1 MSSKKNSDRFIVVI
15 DQDKIEPDLARETV
29 INFDPLNRAGKEGGF
44 YIDDKEELHIDDD
57 DVMAAHRM
65 AIKKYP
71 YDNAIRMVQLISEEE
86 GEPLHQFG
94 NNTFRLYGAP
104 APEKG
109 NVVGILGENG
119 IGKSTALN
127 ILTGDLKPNLGRYDE
142 EVEWSEIKKRFR
154 GTGLQ
159 QHFNKLAEGNVDAA
173 VKPQQV
179 ERMPDAYDGKVR
191 DLLEKVRDAQEE
203 SERKDLEALAEEFEV
218 AKLMDRDLE
227 ELSGGELQRVAIAST
242 ALKDANLYVFDEPS
256 SFLDV
261 RQRLKM
267 ANKIRELSEDA
278 AVLVVEHDLAT
289 LDLVSDRIHVFY
301 GEPGSYG
308 MVSNTMS
315 AKDGIN
321 QYLEGMLESHNL
333 RIRDEPISF
342 DRSKRSQVEKKRA
355 VMEYPRL
362 EKDFGEGEFSL
373 EIEEGEVHREEIL
386 GIFGENG
393 LGKTV
398 FAKML
403 AGVIEPDNTES
414 LDISISFKPQYL
426 EAKDE
431 TVREAISKHINPQN
445 KRFEVRIAEPLG
457 LEDLYDQDLEELSG
471 GELQRVGVAICLAK
485 DADIYLLDEPSAYM
499 DVEARVELGKT
510 LKRFARKTEK
520 PLMVI
525 DHDLML
531 LDYISDRGVVFS
543 GEPGIKGT
551 ADSPERIENAMNEFL
566 KEVSI
571 TYRKDPETNRPRGN
585 KPGSQKD
592 KQQRKSG
599 QFYEQ

>member
-1 MSSKKNSDRFIVVI
+1 MGTGKNSDRFIVTI
-15 DQDKIEPDLARETV
+15 DQEKIEPDLARETV
-29 INFDPLNRAGKEGGF
+29 INFDPLNRSGKEGGF
-44 YIDDKEELHIDDD
+44 YLDENGELHIDDE
-57 DVMAAHRM
+57 DVMEAHRM

-94 NNTFRLYGAP
+94 QNTFRLYGAP
-104 APEKG
+104 APEEG

-142 EVEWSEIKKRFR
+142 EVDWKEVQERFR

-159 QHFNKLAEGNVDAA
+159 EHFDKLANGEVDAA

-179 ERMPDAYDGKVR
+179 ERMPNAYDGKVK
-191 DLLEKVRDAQEE
+191 DLLSKAA
-203 SERKDLEALAEEFEV
+203 ERKTVEEIAGEYEV
-218 AKLMDRDLE
+218 RKLLDRELE

-242 ALKDANLYVFDEPS
+242 ALKEAELYVFDEPS

-261 RQRLKM
+261 RQRLKIGR
-267 ANKIRELSEDA
+267 KIRELAEEENA

-301 GEPGSYG
+301 GDAGSYG
-308 MVSNTMS
+308 MVSNALS
-315 AKDGIN
+315 SKEGVN

-333 RIRDEPISF
+333 RIRDEPIKF
-342 DRSKRSQVEKKRA
+342 KKTKRSQVEKKRT
-355 VMEYPRL
+355 VLDYPRL
-362 EKDFGEGEFSL
+362 EKDFGEDEFSL
-373 EIEEGEVHREEIL
+373 EVEKGEVNREEVM

-403 AGVIEPDNTES
+403 AGAIEPDNTEE
-414 LDISISFKPQYL
+414 LDFSISYKPQYL
-426 EAKDE
+426 EAQDE
-431 TVREAISKHINPQN
+431 TVREAVSKHVNPEN

-457 LEDLYDQDLEELSG
+457 LKDLYDQPLEELSG

-485 DADIYLLDEPSAYM
+485 DADVYLLDEPSAYM
-499 DVEARVELGKT
+499 DVEARVELGRT
-510 LKRFARKTEK
+510 LKRFARKTEQ

-531 LDYISDRGVVFS
+531 LDYISDRGVVFT
-543 GEPGIKGT
+543 GEPGIHGE
-551 ADSPERIENAMNEFL
+551 AESPERIENAMNEFL
-566 KEVSI
+566 KDVGI
-571 TYRKDPETNRPRGN
+571 TYRKDEEANRPRAN

-592 KQQRKSG
+592 KKQRESG
-599 QFYEQ
+599 EYYEQ